1 MLILALLINLQAKIV
16 KNVAALQFLS
26 THLYVIQAILTNELT
41 IRYIWIAFSTEKHII
56 HLLFRKP
63 TSRNKPKTV

>member
-41 IRYIWIAFSTEKHII
+41 IRYIWIAFSTEKTYHSSII
-56 HLLFRKP
+56 Q
-63 TSRNKPKTV
+63 KTYK